1 TNLLIIHTVSFSL
14 VAILTVSWQMTEGLG
29 YPNFY
34 CYLYVLC
41 LLISIP
47 LMIFLSYDYGNT
59 GVAIGRLAGYAV
71 SFLSIIYVEKW
82 FFKRILAGFWL
93 KLLGQLMVAAVL
105 TVCVEISSVNYL
117 PHGWLALFLSTF
129 LGGIGYL
136 SVLWLLG
143 FVTEDEKKLARTVFR
158 R

>member
-1 TNLLIIHTVSFSL
+1 MPPH
-14 VAILTVSWQMTEGLG
+14 
-29 YPNFY
+29 
-34 CYLYVLC
+34 
-41 LLISIP
+41 
-47 LMIFLSYDYGNT
+47 DT
-59 GVAIGRLAGYAV
+59 GAMGAATSRA
-71 SFLSIIYVEKW
+71 
-82 FFKRILAGFWL
+82 
-93 KLLGQLMVAAVL
+93 MVAAVL